1 VIDRGLIYHLAE
13 QCSIAYDD
21 IPSGTIAL
29 HDGQHM
35 PRGFACRTV
44 AGGLI
49 AFAGSESILDWLTD
63 FHCIQEKYIDA
74 GYVHRG
80 FNAEWGKV
88 AGQIF
93 KLFHGL
99 PQGYP
104 IQVTGHSLGGAL
116 ATLAAHP
123 LSRDFGFDV
132 TLVTFGSPRV
142 YDASAAKDL
151 DSLVKKSYRIQHH
164 DDLVPRVPKLN
175 YRHVGNLTRIN
186 DDGKE
191 IRFSGILGTLER
203 LWEVEKADLNFSALT
218 DHPIRNYL
226 PAIKNWYNRATL
238 KG

>member
-1 VIDRGLIYHLAE
+1 MRNLFRLILTAVVLAS
-13 QCSIAYDD
+13 CSSTPAAS
-21 IPSGTIAL
+21 SGV
-29 HDGQHM
+29 DVKG
-35 PRGFACRTV
+35 
-44 AGGLI
+44 
-49 AFAGSESILDWLTD
+49 
-63 FHCIQEKYIDA
+63 
-74 GYVHRG
+74 
-80 FNAEWGKV
+80 
-88 AGQIF
+88 
-93 KLFHGL
+93 
-99 PQGYP
+99 
-104 IQVTGHSLGGAL
+104 VT
-116 ATLAAHP
+116 
-123 LSRDFGFDV
+123 GFDV